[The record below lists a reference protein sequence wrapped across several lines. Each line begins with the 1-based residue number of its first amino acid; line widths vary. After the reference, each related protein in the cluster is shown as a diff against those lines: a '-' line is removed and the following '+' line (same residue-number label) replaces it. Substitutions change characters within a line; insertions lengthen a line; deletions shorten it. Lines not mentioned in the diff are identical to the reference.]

1 METPVGRELPL
12 HGGGTDLGLFQKAK
26 ALEREAKNAILT
38 SRTWH
43 YEHMLGHGSYG
54 VAMLLIERDHLRSR
68 RPRRVVLKL
77 SLETA
82 GGDNDLTQ
90 EAEALDLLRGHAHIV
105 QQISYTK
112 DVSSFQ
118 PTGGRIR
125 RTLRRV
131 AGAFRNPPEKLFGYL
146 SGMSRSDAPALLLEY
161 LENGNLI
168 KIMEQIHDRRYQ
180 LPNRLLWGWYHCL
193 VSACVAMTYAREG
206 PINRPVELEVPQRD
220 HQHLRLTHND
230 IAPRNVMI
238 DELDPLVQAHRAT
251 PKLALIDFGMAR
263 QLPPGGERVAENRNL
278 EDVNTFMLALV
289 NPAIIINDR
298 GFYPYGSNGLR
309 TMAAGLF
316 DGVRLSL
323 LDPELRTLL
332 AHSFR
337 IGDDDEP
344 FGRPSL
350 AETFERTRRGMLK
363 PVESYQAQVR
373 EGDDYIRWSDLD
385 DLSYSFKPVMAP
397 FQNLVM

>member
-1 METPVGRELPL
+1 METPVGREIPL

-180 LPNRLLWGWYHCL
+180 LPNRLLWGWYHCCKMPPP
-193 VSACVAMTYAREG
+193 S
-206 PINRPVELEVPQRD
+206 
-220 HQHLRLTHND
+220 HLTGENHEYNVLTKSK
-230 IAPRNVMI
+230 NVMI
-238 DELDPLVQAHRAT
+238 DELDSLVQAHRAT

-373 EGDDYIRWSDLD
+373 EGDDYIRVRLQRFIFDADHEW
-385 DLSYSFKPVMAP
+385 
-397 FQNLVM
+397 